1 MAEKL
6 LHEEL
11 QDLELLIEL
20 ELEEQ
25 HLGLISEWLLQDEL
39 HEIEGFEE
47 LLLLDTKDGGELEET
62 ELLLLMLE
70 CELMHSDSEEE
81 ELEILRKLRELLELL
96 MDIELRLEL

>member
-1 MAEKL
+1 MVEKL

-25 HLGLISEWLLQDEL
+25 HLGLNSEWLLQDEL